1 MADDLVKQMLD
12 AFENL
17 SEEEFGYAK
26 DEFDDIDTDGSG
38 TISTEEL
45 TAYLMAD
52 GGISE
57 DEVTKHIAKY
67 DFDGDGTVTL
77 QEFLQASGYK
87 LKPSKLVFDI
97 SALPDN

>member
-1 MADDLVKQMLD
+1 MVRR
-12 AFENL
+12 
-17 SEEEFGYAK
+17 
-26 DEFDDIDTDGSG
+26 SG

-67 DFDGDGTVTL
+67 DFDGDGTVWHCWMLAATMTVLALTPTRLSLQVTL
-77 QEFLQASGYK
+77 QEFLQASGYN